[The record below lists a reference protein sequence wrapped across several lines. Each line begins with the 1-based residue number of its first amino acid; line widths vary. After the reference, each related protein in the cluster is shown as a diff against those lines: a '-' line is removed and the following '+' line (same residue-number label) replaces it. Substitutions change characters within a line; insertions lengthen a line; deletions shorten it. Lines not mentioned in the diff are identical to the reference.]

1 MEHSHETRPP
11 LRPLAVTNL
20 RGRLHRGNSDLDS
33 RPVPNCTTDAHVM
46 DILYSAIAI
55 AIVFVILG
63 RVFDD
68 RNQ

>member
-20 RGRLHRGNSDLDS
+20 RGRLRRGNGDVGSCAA
-33 RPVPNCTTDAHVM
+33 PVARVAVM

-55 AIVFVILG
+55 AIVLTILG
-63 RVFDD
+63 SVFNDHHH
-68 RNQ
+68 

>member
-1 MEHSHETRPP
+1 CYRH
-11 LRPLAVTNL
+11 LAACAA
-20 RGRLHRGNSDLDS
+20 
-33 RPVPNCTTDAHVM
+33 PVARVAVM

>member
-1 MEHSHETRPP
+1 
-11 LRPLAVTNL
+11 
-20 RGRLHRGNSDLDS
+20 
-33 RPVPNCTTDAHVM
+33 M